1 MNTSRSA
8 VKFLGVALVALALIA
23 LPALAVTSQYS
34 GNSSPEL
41 RQSSHGGAIPFRE
54 PGTGGLMGW
63 ALGLAFV
70 AGTVTVTYKYPVSGT
85 TPPTAIEA
93 SQVPTVTGIVTFAES
108 DTTGLFTHNFGLATG
123 AGAAGLQP
131 SLASFFPEVIIT
143 SILNSGTVV
152 ANIQIDY
159 ASSTGNQL
167 VFAKGS
173 IAGTGGTLLF
183 TVRKPHSIG
192 L

>member
-1 MNTSRSA
+1 MNTSRA
-8 VKFLGVALVALALIA
+8 IKFLGVALVALALIA
-23 LPALAVTSQYS
+23 LPALAVTSSQ
-34 GNSSPEL
+34 EA
-41 RQSSHGGAIPFRE
+41 QHHGGSLI
-54 PGTGGLMGW
+54 TW
-63 ALGLAFV
+63 ALGIGLVGA
-70 AGTVTVTYKYPVSGT
+70 VTVTYKFPVSGT
-85 TPPTAIEA
+85 TPPTAIQA
-93 SQVPTVTGIVTFAES
+93 SQVPTITGLVTWLES
-108 DTTGLFTHNFGLATG
+108 DTTGLFTHNFGLATTT
-123 AGAAGLQP
+123 GAAGSQP

-143 SILNSGTVV
+143 PILNSGTVFPNV
-152 ANIQIDY
+152 QIDY

>member
-1 MNTSRSA
+1 
-8 VKFLGVALVALALIA
+8 
-23 LPALAVTSQYS
+23 
-34 GNSSPEL
+34 
-41 RQSSHGGAIPFRE
+41 
-54 PGTGGLMGW
+54 
-63 ALGLAFV
+63 
-70 AGTVTVTYKYPVSGT
+70 
-85 TPPTAIEA
+85 
-93 SQVPTVTGIVTFAES
+93 
-108 DTTGLFTHNFGLATG
+108 
-123 AGAAGLQP
+123 
-131 SLASFFPEVIIT
+131 LASFFPEVIIT